1 VVFTKWQ
8 RESGIKMGKEDR
20 VAFRLKPGRDDMIID
35 WLNSLGDNDK
45 SYHIREALRSYLL
58 ASGAPQ
64 PSIFHGNNVTNNN
77 TGKSKGNDVDIQEK
91 DNLKP
96 VSEISEEELEKNLK
110 GWL

>member
-1 VVFTKWQ
+1 
-8 RESGIKMGKEDR
+8 MGKEDR
-20 VAFRLKPGRDDMIID
+20 VAFRLKPGRDDIIID
-35 WLNSLGDNDK
+35 WLISLGDNDK

-64 PSIFHGNNVTNNN
+64 PSIFHGSNVANNN
-77 TGKSKGNDVDIQEK
+77 TRKSKGNDVDIQEK